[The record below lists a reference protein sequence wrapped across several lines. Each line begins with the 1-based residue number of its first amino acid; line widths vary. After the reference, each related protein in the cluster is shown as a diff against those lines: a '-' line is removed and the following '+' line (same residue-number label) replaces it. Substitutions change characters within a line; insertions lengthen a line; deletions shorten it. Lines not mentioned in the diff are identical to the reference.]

1 MKKKKKFDLSL
12 DNSPKEEMK
21 YYLEILKRKSLAE
34 AEDIFGGE
42 KLISSRQKESE
53 IEPNFF
59 ETPSVFLAKESKT
72 MKEILVDARAKSLK
86 IAQGI
91 FGK

>member
-12 DNSPKEEMK
+12 DNSPKEAMK
-21 YYLEILKRKSLAE
+21 YYLEILKRKSLSE

-72 MKEILVDARAKSLK
+72 MKEILVDARAKSLQ
-86 IAQGI
+86 IARDI
-91 FGK
+91 FGN

>member
-12 DNSPKEEMK
+12 DNSPKEEME

-72 MKEILVDARAKSLK
+72 MKEILVDARAKSLQ
-86 IAQGI
+86 IARDI
-91 FGK
+91 FGN